1 MFCSFEDLD
10 SLELQKR
17 LPVVRQAL
25 RLAQSNGRERGRLV
39 GLCLPKKV
47 VDPLNNNNN
56 YDNDET
62 IQPSL

>member
-47 VDPLNNNNN
+47 VDPLHNNN
-56 YDNDET
+56 YHNDEN
-62 IQPSL
+62 IQPFL